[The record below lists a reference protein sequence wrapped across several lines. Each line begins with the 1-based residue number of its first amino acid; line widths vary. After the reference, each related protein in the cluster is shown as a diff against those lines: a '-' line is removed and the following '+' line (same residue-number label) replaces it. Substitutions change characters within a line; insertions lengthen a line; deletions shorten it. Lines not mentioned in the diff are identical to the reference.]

1 MKTNKLLLILLCV
14 PLIGFGQWVQVGQDI
29 IGQDDVNSAGA
40 SLTISINGNGN
51 IIVVGEPHDDFDN
64 QGLVRVFEC
73 INNTWTQ
80 IGQDILGEFPSDKFC
95 ITAINKNG
103 DIIVT
108 GALGN
113 DGNGNNAGHVRV
125 YEYINN
131 NWIQLGQDIDG
142 ENSYDGA
149 AIIHVNDNGN
159 IIAIGAA
166 DNDGNGSDAGYVRI
180 FEYNGTDWMQLGQ
193 DIDGVNPD
201 DWCGHSLSLNS
212 SGNIIG
218 IASPMFDSISSNGN
232 ENSGHIRV
240 FEYNGTDWSQIGN
253 DIIGGYSVDLN
264 NFGNRVIIGDPFN
277 SDNGFYS
284 GRTRVFEYNGTD
296 WNQKGQDINGIDAS
310 DNYGGFVSISGGGDT
325 IASSS
330 YAHDSDKGHV
340 RAFYFDG
347 NVWNQIG
354 QDIDGVNNNDR
365 SGTSIAMNNSGS
377 RIAIGA
383 PNFDGNGIG
392 SHTGHIRYSNLEHLH

>member
-142 ENSYDGA
+142 ENSY
-149 AIIHVNDNGN
+149 
-159 IIAIGAA
+159 
-166 DNDGNGSDAGYVRI
+166 
-180 FEYNGTDWMQLGQ
+180 
-193 DIDGVNPD
+193 